1 MVCSHLLME
10 KIGKWTLAVLD
21 MVRINTQTVLIINND
36 FSNTN
41 SFDFGWDMV
50 KALPTPSIESCK
62 SIYQNH

>member
-10 KIGKWTLAVLD
+10 KIGKWTLSVLD
-21 MVRINTQTVLIINND
+21 MTRFNTQIVLIINND

-50 KALPTPSIESCK
+50 KALPTPYIESCK
-62 SIYQNH
+62 FIYQNH